1 MVISPK
7 VRVAPAPK
15 VLFRELGGEA
25 VILDLKTER
34 YLGLDETGTRMWRL
48 LTESDSIQ
56 AAYAAL
62 LDEYEVE
69 PDRLRLDLVGFV
81 EELSSH
87 GLIEIVQAANPSAPP
102 SE

>member
-1 MVISPK
+1 MVISST
-7 VRVAPAPK
+7 VRVAPAPN

-48 LTESDSIQ
+48 LTELDSVQ
-56 AAYAAL
+56 TAYAAL

-69 PDRLRLDLVGFV
+69 PDRLRQDLEGF
-81 EELSSH
+81 LNQLQDH
-87 GLIEIVQAANPSAPP
+87 GLIQVVPADNSSYTP

>member
-1 MVISPK
+1 MVISRT
-7 VRVAPAPK
+7 VRVAPAHK

-48 LTESDSIQ
+48 LTELDSIQ

-69 PDRLRLDLVGFV
+69 PDRLRQDLVGFV

-87 GLIEIVQAANPSAPP
+87 GLIEIVQAANPPDPP

>member
-1 MVISPK
+1 MVISPTI
-7 VRVAPAPK
+7 RVTPAPK

-48 LTESDSIQ
+48 LTELDSIQ

-69 PDRLRLDLVGFV
+69 PDRLRQDLVGFV
-81 EELSSH
+81 EQLSNQ
-87 GLIEIVQAANPSAPP
+87 GLIEIVQAGNPSGTPP
-102 SE
+102 E

>member
-1 MVISPK
+1 MVISPAI
-7 VRVAPAPK
+7 RVAPAAK

-48 LTESDSIQ
+48 LTELDSIQ

-69 PDRLRLDLVGFV
+69 PDRLRQDLVGFM
-81 EELSSH
+81 EELSSQ
-87 GLIEIVQAANPSAPP
+87 GLIEIVQAGTPPDPP

>member
-1 MVISPK
+1 MVISPT

-48 LTESDSIQ
+48 LTELDSIQ

-69 PDRLRLDLVGFV
+69 PDRLREDLVRFV

-87 GLIEIVQAANPSAPP
+87 GLIEIMRAGNPPDP
-102 SE
+102 RSE

>member
-1 MVISPK
+1 MVISRT
-7 VRVAPAPK
+7 VRVAPASK

-56 AAYAAL
+56 EAYAVL
-62 LDEYEVE
+62 LDEYDVE
-69 PDRLRLDLVGFV
+69 PDRLRRDLVGFV
-81 EELSSH
+81 EELSNH
-87 GLIEIVQAANPSAPP
+87 GLIEIVQAGNPPGPP

>member
-1 MVISPK
+1 MVISPT

-48 LTESDSIQ
+48 LTELDSIQ

-69 PDRLRLDLVGFV
+69 PDRLRQDLVGFV
-81 EELSSH
+81 EQLSNQ
-87 GLIEIVQAANPSAPP
+87 GLIEIVQAGNPSGTPP
-102 SE
+102 E

>member
-1 MVISPK
+1 MVISPT

-48 LTESDSIQ
+48 LTELDSIQ

-62 LDEYEVE
+62 LDEYDVE
-69 PDRLRLDLVGFV
+69 PDRLREDLVRFV

-87 GLIEIVQAANPSAPP
+87 GLIEIVRAGIPP
-102 SE
+102 DPLSE

>member
-1 MVISPK
+1 MVISRT
-7 VRVAPAPK
+7 VRVAPASK

-48 LTESDSIQ
+48 LPESDSIQ
-56 AAYAAL
+56 EAYAAL

-69 PDRLRLDLVGFV
+69 PDRLRRDLVGFV
-81 EELSSH
+81 EELSNH
-87 GLIEIVQAANPSAPP
+87 GLIEIVQAGNPPGPP

>member
-1 MVISPK
+1 MIISPTI
-7 VRVAPAPK
+7 RVAPAPK

-48 LTESDSIQ
+48 LTELDSIQ

-62 LDEYEVE
+62 LDEFEVE
-69 PDRLRLDLVGFV
+69 PDRLRQDLMGFV
-81 EELSSH
+81 QELNNH
-87 GLIEIVQAANPSAPP
+87 GLIEIVQAGNPSDP
-102 SE
+102 SSG